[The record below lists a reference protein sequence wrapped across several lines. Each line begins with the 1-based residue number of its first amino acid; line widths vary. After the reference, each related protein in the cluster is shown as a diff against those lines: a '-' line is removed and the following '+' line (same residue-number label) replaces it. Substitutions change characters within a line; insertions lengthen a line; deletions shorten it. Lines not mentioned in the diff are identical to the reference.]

1 MVKRKMKLHLKRLCR
16 ILNLQSLITEDIG
29 LEDMVIFHVVK
40 NILLLFSLL
49 VFIFS
54 LSARE
59 IADFDKGFIAS
70 VKHDRCFR
78 VTEYPGRDVRPSF
91 LFMDASCLVL
101 SYEEAVES
109 LIVTC
114 RDKSGGTTIFL
125 YTLKTEACDDSL
137 AAAKRRLK

>member
-1 MVKRKMKLHLKRLCR
+1 MLQRYRLHG
-16 ILNLQSLITEDIG
+16 IMNLQPDFTGEFFTETRGFFI
-29 LEDMVIFHVVK
+29 MK
-40 NILLLFSLL
+40 NIAFVFTVWGVL
-49 VFIFS
+49 VS

-91 LFMDASCLVL
+91 LLLDASCSVL

-114 RDKSGGTTIFL
+114 RDKSGGTVIFL